1 MFPYY
6 FVIGVRVPKGDAER
20 VRRRLAGDGL
30 LLNDYSPIREG
41 DYVVFPV
48 SRCPEDFECVEREF
62 PARRK
67 KPRSLGDALCEFLAP
82 EDVQHVTKSFDIIGH
97 VAVIRIPDEL
107 WAKRKLIGEAIL
119 RVHPNV
125 KTVAAE
131 VGPHQG
137 VFRVQ
142 PVEVIAGEPNLV
154 TEYREFGVRLRLE
167 VGKTY
172 FSPRLSYERYRIAK
186 QVRPGEFIAAL
197 FAGVGP
203 FPLVIHRF
211 QPNIRAYAVELNPD
225 AYRFLVENI
234 RLNRA
239 EGKIEPILGDVRDV
253 VPERYPHKADRVLMP
268 SPILA
273 EDFLDVALT
282 AAKPTGA
289 VIHTYAL
296 GPNDDPFTE
305 KEYELIRFF
314 REQGWEARIL
324 NRRVVRSYSPRLDQV
339 AFDVFV
345 KKV

>member
-1 MFPYY
+1 ML
-6 FVIGVRVPKGDAER
+6 GVRVPRREAEA
-20 VRRRLAGDGL
+20 VRRKLQSMGL
-30 LLNDYSPIREG
+30 LLSDYRPVRDG
-41 DYVVFPV
+41 DYIIFPV
-48 SRCPEDFECVEREF
+48 SRCPEGFECVDTEF
-62 PARRK
+62 PERK
-67 KPRSLGDALCEFLAP
+67 RKPRSLEDALREFLPDEAI
-82 EDVQHVTKSFDIIGH
+82 QKISKSFDIIGH
-97 VAVIRIPDEL
+97 VAVIRIPEEL
-107 WAKRKLIGEAIL
+107 WDLREKIGEAIL

-125 KTVAAE
+125 RTVAAE

-154 TEYREFGVRLRLE
+154 TEHKEFDVRLRLE
-167 VGKTY
+167 VGKMY
-172 FSPRLSYERYRIAK
+172 FSPRLSYERYRIAQ

-225 AYRFLVENI
+225 AYKYLVENI
-234 RLNRA
+234 RLNKA
-239 EGKIEPILGDVRDV
+239 ESKIIPVLGDVREI
-253 VPERYPHKADRVLMP
+253 VPSRFPHQADRVLMP

-273 EDFLDVALT
+273 DDFLDVALE
-282 AAKPTGA
+282 AAKPSGA

-305 KEYELIRFF
+305 KEYELLRFF
-314 REQGWEARIL
+314 DERGWDAKVL
-324 NRRVVRSYSPRLDQV
+324 NKRVVRSYSPRYDQV

-345 KKV
+345 KRKH

>member
-1 MFPYY
+1 LFPYY

-142 PVEVIAGEPNLV
+142 PVEVIRTSL
-154 TEYREFGVRLRLE
+154 
-167 VGKTY
+167 
-172 FSPRLSYERYRIAK
+172 LSIASS
-186 QVRPGEFIAAL
+186 ACAS
-197 FAGVGP
+197 A
-203 FPLVIHRF
+203 
-211 QPNIRAYAVELNPD
+211 
-225 AYRFLVENI
+225 
-234 RLNRA
+234 
-239 EGKIEPILGDVRDV
+239 
-253 VPERYPHKADRVLMP
+253 
-268 SPILA
+268 
-273 EDFLDVALT
+273 
-282 AAKPTGA
+282 
-289 VIHTYAL
+289 
-296 GPNDDPFTE
+296 
-305 KEYELIRFF
+305 
-314 REQGWEARIL
+314 
-324 NRRVVRSYSPRLDQV
+324 
-339 AFDVFV
+339 
-345 KKV
+345 

>member
-1 MFPYY
+1 MR
-6 FVIGVRVPKGDAER
+6 GVRVPKREAER
-20 VRRRLAGDGL
+20 VRRRLLEEGVL
-30 LLNDYSPIREG
+30 LKDYQPLREG

-48 SRCPEDFECVEREF
+48 SECPDDLECVDREF
-62 PARRK
+62 LSRRK
-67 KPRSLGDALCEFLAP
+67 KPRSLEDALREFLP
-82 EDVQHVTKSFDIIGH
+82 EDAVQRVTKSFDIIGH
-97 VAVIRIPDEL
+97 VAVIRIPEDL
-107 WAKRKLIGEAIL
+107 WDLRKKIGEAIL

-125 KTVAAE
+125 RTVAAE

-167 VGKTY
+167 VGKVY
-172 FSPRLSYERYRIAK
+172 FSPRLSYERYRIAQ

-225 AYRFLVENI
+225 AYRYLVENI
-234 RLNRA
+234 RLNHA

-253 VPERYPHKADRVLMP
+253 APERYPHMADRVLMP

-273 EDFLDVALT
+273 EDFLDVALA
-282 AAKPTGA
+282 AAKPSGA

-305 KEYELIRFF
+305 KEYELLRYF
-314 REQGWEARIL
+314 RDQGWDAKIL

-339 AFDVFV
+339 SFDVFV
-345 KKV
+345 KKRV

>member
-1 MFPYY
+1 M
-6 FVIGVRVPKGDAER
+6 K
-20 VRRRLAGDGL
+20 
-30 LLNDYSPIREG
+30 DYQPIRDG
-41 DYVVFPV
+41 DHVIFPV
-48 SRCPEDFECVEREF
+48 SSCPDGFECVEREF
-62 PARRK
+62 PVRKK
-67 KPRSLGDALCEFLAP
+67 KPRSLEEALREFLP
-82 EDVQHVTKSFDIIGH
+82 EDAVQHVVKSFDIIGH
-97 VAVIRIPDEL
+97 VAVIRVPDEL
-107 WAKRKLIGEAIL
+107 WDLREKIGEAIL

-125 KTVAAE
+125 RTVAAE

-225 AYRFLVENI
+225 AYKYLVENI
-234 RLNRA
+234 RLNHA

-253 VPERYPHKADRVLMP
+253 VPERYPHRADRVLMP

-273 EDFLDVALT
+273 EDFLDVAL
-282 AAKPTGA
+282 AATKPSGA
-289 VIHTYAL
+289 IIHTYAL
-296 GPNDDPFTE
+296 GPNKDPFAE
-305 KEYELIRFF
+305 KEYEILRYFN
-314 REQGWEARIL
+314 EQGWDAKIL
-324 NRRVVRSYSPRLDQV
+324 NKRVVRSYSPRLDQV
-339 AFDVFV
+339 SFDVFV
-345 KKV
+345 KKRE

>member
-1 MFPYY
+1 ML
-6 FVIGVRVPKGDAER
+6 GVRVPKREAESI
-20 VRRRLAGDGL
+20 RRRLVSDGVL
-30 LLNDYSPIREG
+30 LTDYQPIREG
-41 DYVVFPV
+41 DFVVFPV
-48 SRCPEDFECVEREF
+48 ARCPDGLDCVEREF
-62 PARRK
+62 PARRR
-67 KPRSLGDALCEFLAP
+67 KPRSLGDALRRFLSP
-82 EDVQHVTKSFDIIGH
+82 EEVAHVTKSFDIIGH

-107 WAKRKLIGEAIL
+107 WDRRREIGEAIL

-125 KTVAAE
+125 RTVAAE

-154 TEYREFGVRLRLE
+154 TEYREFGVRMRLE

-172 FSPRLSYERYRIAK
+172 FSPRLSYERYRIAQ
-186 QVRPGEFIAAL
+186 QVRPDEFIAAL

-211 QPNIRAYAVELNPD
+211 QPDIRAYAVELNPD
-225 AYRFLVENI
+225 AYRYLVENI

-253 VPERYPHKADRVLMP
+253 VPGRYPHKADRVLMP

-273 EDFLDVALT
+273 EDFLDVALE
-282 AAKPTGA
+282 AAKPSGA

-305 KEYELIRFF
+305 KEYEILRFF
-314 REQGWEARIL
+314 RERGWEAKVL
-324 NRRVVRSYSPRLDQV
+324 NRRVVRSYSPRLDQIS
-339 AFDVFV
+339 FDVFV
-345 KKV
+345 RKI

>member
-1 MFPYY
+1 MH
-6 FVIGVRVPKGDAER
+6 GVRVPKRDAEQ
-20 VRRRLAGDGL
+20 VRRRLMGDDIL
-30 LLNDYSPIREG
+30 LRDYQPIRDG
-41 DYVVFPV
+41 DYVIFPA
-48 SRCPEDFECVEREF
+48 SECPEGFDCVERDF

-67 KPRSLGDALCEFLAP
+67 KPRSLEDALREFLDP

-97 VAVIRIPDEL
+97 VAIIRIPDEL
-107 WAKRKLIGEAIL
+107 WAKRKEIGEAIL

-125 KTVAAE
+125 RTVAAE

-142 PVEVIAGEPNLV
+142 PVEIIAGEPNLV

-197 FAGVGP
+197 LAGVGP

-211 QPNIRAYAVELNPD
+211 QPNIRVYAVELNPD

-253 VPERYPHKADRVLMP
+253 VPARYPHQADRVLMP

-273 EDFLDVALT
+273 EDFLDVALA
-282 AAKPTGA
+282 AAKYSGA
-289 VIHTYAL
+289 IIHTYAL

-305 KEYELIRFF
+305 KEYELLRFF
-314 REQGWEARIL
+314 RDRGWDAKVL

-339 AFDVFV
+339 SFDVYV
-345 KKV
+345 KRL

>member
-1 MFPYY
+1 ML
-6 FVIGVRVPKGDAER
+6 GVRVPKSDAER
-20 VRRRLAGDGL
+20 LRRSLAAEGIL
-30 LLNDYSPIREG
+30 LKEYQPIRYG
-41 DYVVFPV
+41 DFVIFPV
-48 SRCPEDFECVEREF
+48 SCCPEGYDCVDADF
-62 PARRK
+62 PSRRK
-67 KPRSLGDALCEFLAP
+67 KPRSLGDALREFLSP
-82 EDVQHVTKSFDIIGH
+82 EEAQHVTKSFDIIGH
-97 VAVIRIPDEL
+97 VAVIRIPDDL
-107 WAKRKLIGEAIL
+107 WGRRREIGEAIL

-125 KTVAAE
+125 RTVVAE

-172 FSPRLSYERYRIAK
+172 FSPRLSYERYRIAQ

-211 QPNIRAYAVELNPD
+211 QPDIRAYAVELNPD
-225 AYRFLVENI
+225 AYKYLVENI
-234 RLNRA
+234 RLNHA
-239 EGKIEPILGDVRDV
+239 EGKIEPVLGDVRDV
-253 VPERYPHKADRVLMP
+253 VPDRYPHMADRVLMP

-273 EDFLDVALT
+273 EDFLDVALE
-282 AAKPTGA
+282 AAKPSGA

-305 KEYELIRFF
+305 KEYEILRFF
-314 REQGWEARIL
+314 GERGWEARVL
-324 NRRVVRSYSPRLDQV
+324 NRRVVRSYSPRLDQIS
-339 AFDVFV
+339 FDVFV
-345 KKV
+345 RKR